1 MTVDLSHLEGEFE
14 NSDESKA
21 RNFDPLPDGK
31 YFVEVDAAEV
41 TTSRSGQ
48 AMLKWTLRVLQGR
61 FDNRMLW
68 RNNMLETRQNLG
80 WLKKDLKI
88 CGVELAKLND
98 LNTRASELVGLC
110 LEITQKT
117 SDKYSNV
124 YLNRLLTDEEI
135 AKLSA
140 SATPPATNGGNGA
153 TAPARAAT
161 EADDN
166 LPF

>member
-14 NSDESKA
+14 SADESKA
-21 RNFDPLPDGK
+21 RNFDTLPDGK
-31 YFVEVDAAEV
+31 YFVEVEAAEV
-41 TTSRSGQ
+41 KTSKAGQ
-48 AMLKWTLRVLQGR
+48 PMLSWTLRVLQGR
-61 FDNRMLW
+61 YDNRMLW
-68 RNNMLETRQNLG
+68 RNNMLETKQNLG

-140 SATPPATNGGNGA
+140 ADPAPAASGGNGA

-161 EADDN
+161 EADDVI
-166 LPF
+166 PF